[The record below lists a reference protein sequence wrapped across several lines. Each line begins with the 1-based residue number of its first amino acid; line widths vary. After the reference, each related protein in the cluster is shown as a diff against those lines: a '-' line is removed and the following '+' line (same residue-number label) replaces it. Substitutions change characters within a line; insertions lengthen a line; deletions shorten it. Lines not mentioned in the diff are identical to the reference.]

1 MSAKYSRKYS
11 GLVALATAALLAG
24 CAAAPPSTRVH
35 VPVPV
40 ACQEQEPERPVMP
53 TESLAPGAP
62 PWVLHQS
69 ALAEIDRR
77 EGYEARLRAALL
89 ICTAPVAAKPA
100 EGAK

>member
-1 MSAKYSRKYS
+1 MIAKYSRKYS

-53 TESLAPGAP
+53 TDSLAPGTP

-77 EGYEARLRAALL
+77 EAYEVKLVAALRAC
-89 ICTAPVAAKPA
+89 IAPLEPA
-100 EGAK
+100 P

>member
-1 MSAKYSRKYS
+1 MTAKYSRKYS

-35 VPVPV
+35 IAVPV

-53 TESLAPGAP
+53 TDALQPGAP
-62 PWVLHQS
+62 PWLLQQS

-77 EGYEARLRAALL
+77 EAYEVKLVAALRAC
-89 ICTAPVAAKPA
+89 IAPIDTRP
-100 EGAK
+100 